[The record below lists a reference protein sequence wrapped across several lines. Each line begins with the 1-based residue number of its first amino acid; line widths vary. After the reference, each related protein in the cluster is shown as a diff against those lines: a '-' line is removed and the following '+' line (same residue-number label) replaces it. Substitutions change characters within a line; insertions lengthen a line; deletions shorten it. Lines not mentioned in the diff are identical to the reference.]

1 MVKEIKYLF
10 WLFLLLSS
18 PVFSQNGSVWYFGG
32 GDTWGNP
39 TNDAAGLDFSTN
51 PPTPLPA
58 GQGQLAALEGC
69 ASLSDNT
76 GQIVLYTDGITIFDS
91 THLSMPN
98 GSGLLGSSSSTQSAI
113 IGPVPGVANQFY
125 VFTNHSL
132 NSAPAPFNGVAY
144 SKVDLLLPGNG
155 TIGCPLGDVVSGEKN
170 IHLADS
176 TTEKITIVP
185 HSNGVDYW
193 VVCQSVLSADLYA
206 FLVSNLGIDTIPIV
220 SSSPFWNGIFGQMK
234 SNPDGT
240 ILALAQLA
248 LVDPNIGFPGGM
260 TTKSELQILAFD
272 PGNGTI
278 VPSQCEKLDSANS
291 GGAGPYGVE
300 FSPNGQ
306 LLYANNSI
314 TSELSQYDLT
324 AVSIPASKNI
334 IGSCS
339 ITVSL
344 QLGPD
349 NKIYQADG
357 GENAID
363 VINFPN
369 ILGVGCNFI
378 ALGQSIGNG
387 VCKAGLP
394 NSPVG
399 TIPLVV
405 NGNRPTIYT
414 PDSWYCVGD
423 NITDLT
429 SDNGSLW
436 YSDASLTTQVAA
448 DSFYTPPTILGT
460 TTYYVIDTTNGCP
473 SQPDSVRVT
482 FDTCSYPCVTNI
494 LTNGDFETFSSCPT
508 NISQMTNA
516 TGWLNIQS
524 NSNDYFNQCDFVGK
538 SPQLPGYN
546 GADQN
551 MFINPEGNG
560 YAGFFVG
567 ASFPGNSEGFG
578 QAVNLKKCI
587 EYTLQFRMAHNG
599 ITDSIEG
606 NICIYGG
613 NAATASACMSGYT
626 SLACV
631 QGDSITENWRVYE
644 VTFIPPQNFSYLA
657 IAGECPSSTSL
668 NEQYVYIDDMF
679 LCERPCLNTYIDTVT
694 IIPVADDTCGLNTG
708 SMTVDFTTYCYTGFD
723 FEWSQGGNPVST
735 DSIATGLAA
744 GSYTLSISDSNCSM
758 SMIGPSISAFN
769 PITSVTITPSS
780 GSICPDDSV
789 FLSASGATDYTWSP
803 ATGLSC
809 TFCSNPVATPSSTT
823 TYQAVGTT
831 GLCSDSASIMI
842 TVSTPITTSV
852 QATLCQGDS
861 INLGGAWQTI
871 AGAYTDTMVATST
884 GCDSLIMTTLTVNSI
899 AATTSSVDICQGDSL
914 FVGGEYQTI
923 GGTYIDTL
931 SGATGCDSVV
941 TTNLNVYNLPVI
953 QLTSDTSIM
962 LGNIIDLIAS
972 GGNSYFWNTGETTSS
987 ISVSPTQSTTYTVL
1001 ATNGPNCADT
1011 AYVTIIVE
1019 EIGGLFTPNIFSPNG
1034 DGSNDVFYVRGAGF
1048 SEFLLIIYNRWG
1060 EKVFEST
1067 DNTIGWDGTFNEKPV
1082 NPGVFVYYIFA
1093 KYTLDDTEVT
1103 KKGNITLIR

>member
-1 MVKEIKYLF
+1 MSNRLSILIYI
-10 WLFLLLSS
+10 FLL
-18 PVFSQNGSVWYFGG
+18 VIICNNTAWCQNGSVWYFGG
-32 GDTWGNP
+32 SDFAGSP

-58 GQGQLAALEGC
+58 GQGQLAAFEGC

-98 GSGLLGSSSSTQSAI
+98 GSGLFGSSSSTQSAI
-113 IGPVPGVANQFY
+113 LGPVPGVADQFY

-132 NSAPAPFNGVAY
+132 NSAPAPFNGVAF

-206 FLVSNLGIDTIPIV
+206 FLVSVSGIDTIPIV

-234 SNPDGT
+234 SNSDGT
-240 ILALAQLA
+240 FLALAQLM
-248 LVDPNIGFPGGM
+248 LVDPNIGYPGGV
-260 TTKSELQILAFD
+260 TIKSELQILAFD
-272 PGNGTI
+272 PATGLI
-278 VPSQCEKLDSANS
+278 IPSQCEKLDSANS
-291 GGAGPYGVE
+291 AGTGPYGIE
-300 FSPNGQ
+300 FSPNGK

-314 TSELSQYDLT
+314 NNELNQYDMM

-339 ITVSL
+339 GTVSL

-349 NKIYQADG
+349 NKIYQANNG
-357 GENAID
+357 ANAID
-363 VINFPN
+363 VVNFPN
-369 ILGVGCNFI
+369 TLGVGCNFI
-378 ALGQSIGNG
+378 ALGQSIGSG
-387 VCKAGLP
+387 VCKYGLP

-399 TIPLVV
+399 TIPLVI
-405 NGNRPTIYT
+405 NGNRPTIFT
-414 PDSWYCVGD
+414 PDSWYCMGD

-436 YSDASLTTQVAA
+436 YSDAALTAQVTA
-448 DSFYTPPTILGT
+448 DSFYTPPPILGT

-473 SQPDSVRVT
+473 SLPDSVRVT

-494 LTNGDFETFSSCPT
+494 LTNGDFETYTTCPT

-524 NSNDYFNQCDFVGK
+524 NSNDYFNQCGYVGK
-538 SPQLPGYN
+538 PFELPGYN
-546 GADQN
+546 GADKD
-551 MFINPEGNG
+551 MFINPQGNG
-560 YAGFFVG
+560 YAGFIVGSSFVG
-567 ASFPGNSEGFG
+567 GSEGFG

-613 NAATASACMSGYT
+613 NASSASACMTGFT

-631 QGDSITENWRVYE
+631 QGDSINETWQLYK
-644 VTFIPPQNFSYLA
+644 VTFIPPENFTYLA
-657 IAGECPSSTSL
+657 IAGECPSVTNL
-668 NEQYVYIDDMF
+668 TGQYIYIDDMF
-679 LCERPCLNTYIDTVT
+679 LCERPCLNTYIDSVT
-694 IIPVADDTCGLNTG
+694 IVPFADDTCGLNTG
-708 SMTVDFTTYCYTGFD
+708 SMTVDFATNCYTGFN
-723 FEWSQGGNPVST
+723 FEWKQGAMVMSN

-744 GSYTLSISDSNCSM
+744 GSYILSISDSNCSM
-758 SMIGPSISAFN
+758 SMIGPSISVFN
-769 PITSVTITPSS
+769 PITSVTIIPSS
-780 GSICPDDSV
+780 GSICPGDSIS
-789 FLSASGATDYTWSP
+789 LSVSGATDYIWTP

-809 TFCSNPVATPSSTT
+809 TFCPNPVVSPSSTT

-831 GLCSDSASIMI
+831 GLCSDSASITI
-842 TVSTPITTSV
+842 TVSSSIINSV
-852 QATLCQGDS
+852 QASICQGDS
-861 INLGGAWQTI
+861 MFLEGAWQTI
-871 AGAYTDTMVATST
+871 AGNYTDTMVAINTS
-884 GCDSLIMTTLTVNSI
+884 
-899 AATTSSVDICQGDSL
+899 
-914 FVGGEYQTI
+914 
-923 GGTYIDTL
+923 
-931 SGATGCDSVV
+931 CDSVV
-941 TTNLNVYNLPVI
+941 STNLNVYNLPVI
-953 QLTSDTSIM
+953 QLTSDTSIIF
-962 LGNIIDLIAS
+962 GVDINIIAS
-972 GGNSYFWNTGETTSS
+972 GGSTYLWSTGETGSS
-987 ISVSPTQSTTYTVL
+987 ISVSPVLTTTYTL
-1001 ATNGPNCADT
+1001 IAIDSNGCVDT
-1011 AYVTIIVE
+1011 AYVTVIVE
-1019 EIGGLFTPNIFSPNG
+1019 EEIAEGELFVPTIFSPNG

-1048 SEFLLIIYNRWG
+1048 SDFLLIIYNRWG

-1067 DNTIGWDGTFNEKPV
+1067 DNTIGWDGTFNEKPA
-1082 NPGVFVYYIFA
+1082 NPGVFVYYVFA
-1093 KYTLDDTEVT
+1093 KYTLGVQEVT

>member
-1 MVKEIKYLF
+1 MSNRLSILIYI
-10 WLFLLLSS
+10 FLLA
-18 PVFSQNGSVWYFGG
+18 FICNNTAWCQNGSVWYFGG
-32 GDTWGNP
+32 GDAWGNP

-58 GQGQLAALEGC
+58 DQGQLVAYEGC

-76 GQIVLYTDGITIFDS
+76 GQIVLYTDGIIVFDS

-113 IGPVPGVANQFY
+113 IGPVPGVADQFY

-132 NSAPAPFNGVAY
+132 NSAPAPFNGVAF

-155 TIGCPLGDVVSGEKN
+155 TIGCPLGDVVPGEKN

-176 TTEKITIVP
+176 TTEKTTIVP

-193 VVCQSVLSADLYA
+193 VICQSVLSANLYA
-206 FLVSNLGIDTIPIV
+206 FLVSASGIDTIPVI

-240 ILALAQLA
+240 FLALAQLA
-248 LVDPNIGFPGGM
+248 LVDPNIGYPGGF
-260 TTKSELQILAFD
+260 TTKSELQLLGFD
-272 PGNGTI
+272 PATGMI
-278 VPSQCEKLDSANS
+278 IPSLCEKLDSANS
-291 GGAGPYGVE
+291 PGAGLYGIE

-306 LLYANNSI
+306 LLYSNNSI
-314 TSELSQYDLT
+314 NNELNQYDMT
-324 AVSIPASKNI
+324 AAPISSSKI
-334 IGSCS
+334 TIGSCTG
-339 ITVSL
+339 TVSI

-349 NKIYQADG
+349 SKIYQADNG
-357 GENAID
+357 AN
-363 VINFPN
+363 
-369 ILGVGCNFI
+369 LGAGCNFV
-378 ALGQSIGNG
+378 ALGQSLGNG
-387 VCKAGLP
+387 VCKGGLP

-399 TIPLVV
+399 TIPLVI
-405 NGNRPTIYT
+405 NGNRPTIFT

-429 SDNGSLW
+429 SDKGSLW
-436 YSDASLTTQVAA
+436 YSDAALTVQVAA

-494 LTNGDFETFSSCPT
+494 LTNGDFETFSACPT

-613 NAATASACMSGYT
+613 NAATASACMTGYT

-679 LCERPCLNTYIDTVT
+679 LCERPCLNTYITGVS
-694 IIPVADDTCGLNTG
+694 IVPIADDTCGANTG
-708 SMTVDFTTYCYTGFD
+708 SMTVDFTTQCYTGFD
-723 FEWSQGGNPVST
+723 FEWKQGAMVIST

-809 TFCSNPVATPSSTT
+809 TFCPNPVATPSSTT

-831 GLCSDSASIMI
+831 GSCSDSALITI
-842 TVSTPITTSV
+842 TVSTAITTSD
-852 QATLCQGDS
+852 QASICQGDS
-861 INLGGAWQTI
+861 MFLEGAWQTI
-871 AGAYTDTMVATST
+871 AGTYTDTMVSTST
-884 GCDSLIMTTLTVNSI
+884 GCDSLIITTLTINSI
-899 AATTSSVDICQGDSL
+899 AATASSVDICQGDSL
-914 FVGGEYQTI
+914 FVGGEYQTV

-931 SGATGCDSVV
+931 TGTMGCDSVV

-972 GGNSYFWNTGETTSS
+972 GGNAYFWNTGETTSS
-987 ISVSPTQSTTYTVL
+987 ISVSPTQTTTYTVL

-1011 AYVTIIVE
+1011 AYVTVIVE
-1019 EIGGLFTPNIFSPNG
+1019 EIAGLFTPNIFSPNG

-1067 DNTIGWDGTFNEKPV
+1067 DNTIGWDGTFIEKPV
-1082 NPGVFVYYIFA
+1082 NPGVFVYYVFA
-1093 KYTLDDTEVT
+1093 KYTLEDQEVT